1 MIAAAALPQAAQ
13 ADTSVTVIT
22 LEDALRIA
30 LSENATVRVADKE
43 IEAKGYARK
52 GTYASLFPTVSAS
65 GTYSRTLRKQ
75 VMSMDMGGQSVDIEV
90 GRWNTY
96 MGGLNASMPIV
107 NAQLW
112 KSLQITGQD
121 VELAVE
127 QARGSRLQM
136 ITQVKQAFYGVLLA
150 KEAAQVYRSVYD
162 NAVANCE
169 LTERKY
175 NASKASELDLTRART
190 ALANAVPNLYDS
202 ENAIYLAL
210 WQLKALMGVDLDLD
224 IDVADSL
231 SAHAAD
237 LEQLLPEDFDLSS
250 NSTLKQLSIQAE
262 QLANSIRLQQY
273 ANLPSLAMSFSYS
286 ANAMENEFNFSE
298 YNWHPSSSLGLSLS
312 IPIFAGGKNYHSVR
326 QARVQQQELDIQREN
341 TERNLRVSIRQS
353 LNTMETATKSY
364 NSALEALGSAR
375 KAYGIASSSYQV
387 GRSTL
392 TDLNDAQLALTQ
404 AQLTVSQAIY
414 NYLNAKAALEQ
425 TLGADYSIYE

>member
-96 MGGLNASMPIV
+96 MGGLNASMPLV